1 MSMFKSVKVRYPR
14 LKKKAADTKP
24 VGIAEPTRTT
34 MFDIVLDNFKL
45 ASRKTFLHRVIYM
58 GEHSFITP
66 DLLTSVFSET
76 VYKANHNDHLIEK
89 LTGLLIRYPNNFI
102 HLLEGDEDIIYSQIG
117 FLLSTKAYKKY
128 LGNMKLITNISHIH
142 SRYANDWL
150 SVGGLTP
157 HLLESLDPNVPIDI
171 YGYYTTMLVTK
182 IYIVLKKINKTLSGS
197 ICGTIESGH
206 SGHSVKSEVEQES
219 SYTSPSTRLS
229 LGVSSL
235 FKASVTTITSLSGM
249 KSTYVEPLLLRL
261 PELELVNFI
270 LGSNYVISL
279 ADYFDLYKLVPQ
291 RDIYKDKI
299 WPIAADFI
307 PYDVFSP
314 IFNISTTFP
323 KPDAVQ
329 GEPTEPEQ
337 DTLLD
342 PDPVLREVVK
352 FKDF

>member
-14 LKKKAADTKP
+14 IKKKAADTKP
-24 VGIAEPTRTT
+24 VGIAEPKRTT
-34 MFDIVLDNFKL
+34 MYDVVLDNFKV

-89 LTGLLIRYPNNFI
+89 LTGLLIRYPKNFI

-128 LGNMKLITNISHIH
+128 LGNMKLVTNISHIH
-142 SRYANDWL
+142 SR
-150 SVGGLTP
+150 
-157 HLLESLDPNVPIDI
+157 
-171 YGYYTTMLVTK
+171 
-182 IYIVLKKINKTLSGS
+182 
-197 ICGTIESGH
+197 
-206 SGHSVKSEVEQES
+206 ES

-249 KSTYVEPLLLRL
+249 KSTCVEPLLLRL

-270 LGSNYVISL
+270 LGSNYVINL
-279 ADYFDLYKLVPQ
+279 VDYFDLYKLVPQ

-342 PDPVLREVVK
+342 PDPVLREVVM